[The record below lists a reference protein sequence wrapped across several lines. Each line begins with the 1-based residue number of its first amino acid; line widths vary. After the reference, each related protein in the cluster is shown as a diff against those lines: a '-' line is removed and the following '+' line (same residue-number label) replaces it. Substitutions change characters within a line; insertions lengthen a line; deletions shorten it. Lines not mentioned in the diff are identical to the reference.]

1 MIKADMKN
9 IDFLFSVYVY
19 KGNKDK
25 DQVDMKGHSQNKSWY
40 EGLVLSK
47 VFSAASTKTTRLYNF
62 INRHDLFVHEI
73 KLPFPTEKLW
83 RLLQDSP

>member
-25 DQVDMKGHSQNKSWY
+25 DQVDMKGHSQNKS
-40 EGLVLSK
+40 
-47 VFSAASTKTTRLYNF
+47 
-62 INRHDLFVHEI
+62 
-73 KLPFPTEKLW
+73 
-83 RLLQDSP
+83 